1 MWEDLPAVAVNS
13 WDLSQKELLLALQN
27 YVRSDKFL
35 SADFS
40 RGWERLFLG
49 YWRRRVLKDAGR
61 EKDLVRDPHSGEH
74 YYLAWKYE
82 SKYGIGKTG
91 LEPGAENQ
99 SQQRSG
105 FGHLYWKD
113 LPDEARAAAV
123 QLGFS
128 ESSWDKDVYPS
139 IFQKPVEE
147 WSSAQLD
154 AVNFLKL
161 EEHATLIHLDRFD
174 KE

>member
-1 MWEDLPAVAVNS
+1 M
-13 WDLSQKELLLALQN
+13 
-27 YVRSDKFL
+27 
-35 SADFS
+35 
-40 RGWERLFLG
+40 
-49 YWRRRVLKDAGR
+49 
-61 EKDLVRDPHSGEH
+61 
-74 YYLAWKYE
+74 
-82 SKYGIGKTG
+82 
-91 LEPGAENQ
+91 
-99 SQQRSG
+99 
-105 FGHLYWKD
+105 
-113 LPDEARAAAV
+113 

-154 AVNFLKL
+154 AVKFLKL